1 MITGPFCFLN
11 SFQVNVLSVSDEGQ
25 ENGVSE
31 LDQTVDDEEEEE
43 DSEPAQK
50 KYRTKFDWE
59 GVMHKVIKKKGEIS
73 VKKLRKKVG
82 LQRK

>member
-1 MITGPFCFLN
+1 M
-11 SFQVNVLSVSDEGQ
+11 LSISDEGQ

-31 LDQTVDDEEEEE
+31 LDQTVDNEEEEE

-50 KYRTKFDWE
+50 KYMYKTKFDWG

-82 LQRK
+82 FLRELNHVL